1 MHNESVISEFEDT
14 SQYDNIYALFVLYGV
29 IQLHTKSSSPSFP
42 TQNTFLYFKQM
53 LNMSS
58 RAPGIF
64 FFNLPGTVAAELK
77 EKYWSE
83 LHEKFTYYLAVD
95 WFTYPVPTSSVP

>member
-1 MHNESVISEFEDT
+1 
-14 SQYDNIYALFVLYGV
+14 
-29 IQLHTKSSSPSFP
+29 
-42 TQNTFLYFKQM
+42 
-53 LNMSS
+53 MSA